1 MRGILLVEMIAT
13 ATAPRLIRNYEQM
26 PETIIDGFW
35 KRCEKIEEIEKQGLK
50 IRGESRESANLSE
63 P

>member
-1 MRGILLVEMIAT
+1 MVEMT
-13 ATAPRLIRNYEQM
+13 ATALRLIRIYERT

-35 KRCEKIEEIEKQGLK
+35 KRCEKIEKQGLQ
-50 IRGESRESANLSE
+50 IRSESRESASLWQ